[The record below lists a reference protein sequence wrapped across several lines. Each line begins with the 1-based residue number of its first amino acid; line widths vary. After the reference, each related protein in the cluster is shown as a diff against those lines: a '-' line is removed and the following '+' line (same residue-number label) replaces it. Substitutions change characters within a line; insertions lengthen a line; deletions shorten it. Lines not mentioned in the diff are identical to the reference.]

1 LKQVAEV
8 LPQADE
14 TQCLANSPVEEPA
27 DEQPEAAAT
36 EEHESIS

>member
-14 TQCLANSPVEEPA
+14 TQCLADTLVEEPA
-27 DEQPEAAAT
+27 EVQPEAPAT